1 MIRIN
6 LQTRCKRAVVVP
18 VHNRDDL
25 LESYREPARIIDRL
39 NQVYRSIHAT
49 FYRDETAR
57 RVDRGYLIFQCHRTI
72 LFLSN
77 RLEVIPMITRR
88 NIIRNDV
95 TIR

>member
-1 MIRIN
+1 M
-6 LQTRCKRAVVVP
+6 VP

-25 LESYREPARIIDRL
+25 LESYRELARIIDRL
-39 NQVYRSIHAT
+39 NQVYRSIHAA
-49 FYRDETAR
+49 FYRDKTAQ

-72 LFLSN
+72 LFLSS
-77 RLEVIPMITRR
+77 RLKVIPMITRR

>member
-6 LQTRCKRAVVVP
+6 LQTRCKRAIVVP

-25 LESYREPARIIDRL
+25 LKRYRELACIIDRL
-39 NQVYRSIHAT
+39 NQVYRSIHVT
-49 FYRDETAR
+49 FYRDKTAQ
-57 RVDRGYLIFQCHRTI
+57 RVDHGYLIFQCHRTI

-77 RLEVIPMITRR
+77 RLKVIPMITRR
-88 NIIRNDV
+88 SIIRNDV